1 MTEHALSLAKRC
13 AEVMWADDRASR
25 ALGMQITDVGP
36 GRATLTMIVTETMT
50 NGQGMSHG
58 GFIFT
63 LADSTF
69 AFACN
74 AYNQRAVAQHCDVTF
89 LRAAQ
94 LGDKLTAKCVER
106 ARAGRSG
113 IYDVSVRVA
122 DGSLIA
128 EFRGRSRTIEGTL
141 LGSATIANGE

>member
-1 MTEHALSLAKRC
+1 MTEDALSLAKRC

-25 ALGMQITDVGP
+25 ALGMQIADVGP
-36 GRATLTMIVTETMT
+36 GRATLTMAVTETMT
-50 NGQGMSHG
+50 NGHGMCHG

-74 AYNQRAVAQHCDVTF
+74 AYNQRAVAQHCAVTF
-89 LRAAQ
+89 LRPAR
-94 LGDKLTAKCVER
+94 LGDILTAQCVER

-113 IYDVSVRVA
+113 IYDVSVRIA
-122 DGSLIA
+122 DGTLIA
-128 EFRGRSRTIEGTL
+128 EFRGHSRTIEGML
-141 LGSATIANGE
+141 LGPVRT